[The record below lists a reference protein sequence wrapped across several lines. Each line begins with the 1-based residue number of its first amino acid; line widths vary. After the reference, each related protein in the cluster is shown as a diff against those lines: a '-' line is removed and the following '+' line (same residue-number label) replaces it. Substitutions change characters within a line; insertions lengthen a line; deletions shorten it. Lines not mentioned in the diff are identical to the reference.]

1 MQNLNNENEKGVEKM
16 KKSIIILGL
25 ILILSMI
32 VFSRNSFAVKTPAG
46 ANVPVNVHSA
56 KFQYNKA
63 LMAMKGAYYYS
74 AVQHFQKA
82 ILIKPHFALAWAHM
96 GVALHR
102 LGFPSLGIVS
112 LQKALEYNPNIKW
125 AKIKLK
131 KYLASPKR

>member
-1 MQNLNNENEKGVEKM
+1 M
-16 KKSIIILGL
+16 KKIIVLGL
-25 ILILSMI
+25 ILILPMI
-32 VFSRNSFAVKTPAG
+32 VFSKNAFAVKTSAG
-46 ANVPVNVHSA
+46 ANDPVNIHSA

-63 LMAMKGAYYYS
+63 LTAMQGKYYYS

-112 LQKALEYNPNIKW
+112 LQKALEYNP
-125 AKIKLK
+125 
-131 KYLASPKR
+131 

>member
-1 MQNLNNENEKGVEKM
+1 M
-16 KKSIIILGL
+16 KKSIALGL
-25 ILILSMI
+25 ILISFAVI
-32 VFSRNSFAVKTPAG
+32 FSKNAFAVKTPAG
-46 ANVPVNVHSA
+46 ANGHVNVHSA

-63 LMAMKGAYYYS
+63 LMAMKGGYYYS
-74 AVQHFQKA
+74 AIQHFQKA

-112 LQKALEYNPNIKW
+112 LKKALEYNPNIKW

-131 KYLASPKR
+131 KYIASPRR

>member
-1 MQNLNNENEKGVEKM
+1 M
-16 KKSIIILGL
+16 KKSIVLWL
-25 ILILSMI
+25 ILVLSL
-32 VFSRNSFAVKTPAG
+32 VLFSKNAFSAKMPAAADAG
-46 ANVPVNVHSA
+46 VNVHSA

-112 LQKALEYNPNIKW
+112 LQKALKYNPNIKW

-131 KYLASPKR
+131 KYLASPRR

>member
-1 MQNLNNENEKGVEKM
+1 MQNLNNENEKVVEKM

-82 ILIKPHFALAWAHM
+82 ILIKPRFALAWAHM

-131 KYLASPKR
+131 KYLASPRR

>member
-1 MQNLNNENEKGVEKM
+1 MQNLNNENEEGAEKM

-25 ILILSMI
+25 ILILSI
-32 VFSRNSFAVKTPAG
+32 VVFSRNSFAVKTPAG

-63 LMAMKGAYYYS
+63 LMAMKGGYYYP

-112 LQKALEYNPNIKW
+112 IQKALKYNPNIKW

-131 KYLASPKR
+131 KYLASPRR

>member
-1 MQNLNNENEKGVEKM
+1 M
-16 KKSIIILGL
+16 KKNTASGL
-25 ILILSMI
+25 ILILTLVLSLA
-32 VFSRNSFAVKTPAG
+32 VFSGNSFAAKMPAG
-46 ANVPVNVHSA
+46 TDMNTNVPAGIHSA
-56 KFQYNKA
+56 KFQYDKA
-63 LMAMKGAYYYS
+63 LEAMKTGYYYT

-96 GVALHR
+96 GVALHK

-112 LQKALEYNPNIKW
+112 LQKALKYNPNIKW

>member
-1 MQNLNNENEKGVEKM
+1 M
-16 KKSIIILGL
+16 KKSIILGL
-25 ILILSMI
+25 ILMLSFI
-32 VFSRNSFAVKTPAG
+32 AFSKNSFAAAKTA
-46 ANVPVNVHSA
+46 VNVHSA
-56 KFQYNKA
+56 KFQYNKG
-63 LMAMKGAYYYS
+63 LGAMKGKYYYD

-112 LQKALEYNPNIKW
+112 LQKALKYNPNITW

-131 KYLASPKR
+131 KYIASPRR

>member
-16 KKSIIILGL
+16 KKSLIILGL

-32 VFSRNSFAVKTPAG
+32 VFSRNSFAVKTPSG

-131 KYLASPKR
+131 KYLASPRR

>member
-1 MQNLNNENEKGVEKM
+1 M
-16 KKSIIILGL
+16 KKSIVLGL

-32 VFSRNSFAVKTPAG
+32 IFSRNSFAVKAPAG
-46 ANVPVNVHSA
+46 ANGPVNVHSA

-63 LMAMKGAYYYS
+63 LMAMKGKYYYS

-82 ILIKPHFALAWAHM
+82 IIVKPHFALAWAHM

-131 KYLASPKR
+131 KYLASPRR